1 MTLFM
6 QLPKRTV
13 EGEGPLRPNYD
24 IYLKKKPNCLKPPPR
39 LDALHPVPT
48 AVPSPSLS
56 APSLT
61 LYRRRRR
68 PTPRKKRHKV
78 LPQFF
83 FPV

>member
-13 EGEGPLRPNYD
+13 EGEGPLKAHYD
-24 IYLKKKPNCLKPPPR
+24 IYLQKKPNCLARR
-39 LDALHPVPT
+39 LPVFHQVPT

-56 APSLT
+56 ATSL
-61 LYRRRRR
+61 YRRRR

-78 LPQFF
+78 LPQLL